1 MVDAHERIVPHSNQH
16 VPTKGI
22 QVSYCITVIIM
33 ICQSVVLR
41 AKTGMEMM
49 PYRNWVTTAKEA
61 ETSHIESKHYYLQIR
76 DKTIHT

>member
-1 MVDAHERIVPHSNQH
+1 MVDAHERIVPYSNQH
-16 VPTKGI
+16 VSAKGI
-22 QVSYCITVIIM
+22 QVSCYIMMIM
-33 ICQSVVLR
+33 IYQFVVLR